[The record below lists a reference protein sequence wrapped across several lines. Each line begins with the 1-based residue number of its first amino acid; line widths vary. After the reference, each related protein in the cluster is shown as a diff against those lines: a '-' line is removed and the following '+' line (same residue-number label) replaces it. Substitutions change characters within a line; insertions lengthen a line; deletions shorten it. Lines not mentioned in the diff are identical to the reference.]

1 MWFYLC
7 RMEFLY
13 PLENID
19 QAAGEVLKA
28 FGERS
33 IVAFTGEMG
42 SGKTTFIQALCR
54 AMGVKGNMGSPT
66 FSIINEYESERG
78 PVFHIDL
85 YRCRDEEEA
94 IRAGVE
100 DCIYSGCVCFI
111 EWPSKAPSLFPD
123 ETIRVSI
130 AETDAITRKI
140 RIT

>member
-1 MWFYLC
+1 
-7 RMEFLY
+7 MEFLY
-13 PLENID
+13 RLENID
-19 QAAGEVLKA
+19 QAAAEVLKA
-28 FGERS
+28 IGGRN

-54 AMGVKGNMGSPT
+54 GIGVAGNMGSPT

-100 DCIYSGCVCFI
+100 DCIYSGCICLV
-111 EWPSKAPSLFPD
+111 EWPSKAPSLFPE

-130 AETDAITRKI
+130 AETDGVTRKI
-140 RIT
+140 TVT